1 MELKNL
7 LANKLLGFC
16 IKLLMINSK
25 LKNRNLSQEDV
36 FNFSELFKLMKP
48 RVMSLVIFTCA
59 VGLLMAPTAISTK
72 DAMIAILLV
81 SIGAGAAGALNM
93 WYESDLDALMTR
105 TCLRPIPMGRVN
117 RKQALIFGTTLSFFS
132 VVALDYFANTIS
144 AGLLLFTILFY
155 VFVYTIW
162 LKRKTPQ
169 NIVIG
174 GAAGALPPVIGWT
187 IATNSISLEPITF
200 FLIIF
205 FWTPSHFWA
214 LSLYKSDDYKKAKIP
229 MLPLTNGIETTKI
242 NILVYSL
249 LMLPMI
255 ILPYAI
261 GLVGLVFLVPA
272 LLLTLYYNLLCFQL
286 YKYKK
291 NKFNSNKAKTIF
303 GYSILYL
310 FLIFVIFLIDKIL

>member
-1 MELKNL
+1 MDS
-7 LANKLLGFC
+7 
-16 IKLLMINSK
+16 SK
-25 LKNRNLSQEDV
+25 LKTRNLSQEDL

-59 VGLLMAPTAISTK
+59 VGLLTAPSLVSAK
-72 DAMIAILLV
+72 DAIIGILLV

-105 TCLRPIPMGRVN
+105 TCLRPIPTGKVN
-117 RKQALIFGTTLSFFS
+117 RNQALIFGITLSIIS
-132 VVALDYFANTIS
+132 VIALDYFSNRLS
-144 AGLLLFTILFY
+144 ASILLLTILFY

-162 LKRKTPQ
+162 LKRRTPQ

-174 GAAGALPPVIGWT
+174 GAAGAFPPVIGWT
-187 IATNSISLEPITF
+187 IATGSLSLEPLTF

-229 MLPLTNGIETTKI
+229 MLPLTNGIESTKI
-242 NILVYSL
+242 NIFIYSI
-249 LMLPMI
+249 LMLPVI
-255 ILPYAI
+255 IFPYLI
-261 GLVGLVFLVPA
+261 NFVGLTFLIPS
-272 LLLTLYYNLLCFQL
+272 LLLTFYYNFLCYEL
-286 YKYKK
+286 YSFKK
-291 NKFNSNKAKTIF
+291 NKFNSKKAKSIF

-310 FLIFVIFLIDKIL
+310 FLVFVLFLIDKIL

>member
-1 MELKNL
+1 M
-7 LANKLLGFC
+7 
-16 IKLLMINSK
+16 IKSK

-36 FNFSELFKLMKP
+36 FNFSELFRLMKP

-59 VGLLMAPTAISTK
+59 VGLLMAPNIIPTK
-72 DAMIAILLV
+72 DAIIGIILV

-93 WYESDLDALMTR
+93 WYESDLDALMSR
-105 TCLRPIPMGRVN
+105 TCLRPIPTGKVN
-117 RKQALIFGTTLSFFS
+117 KNQALIFGVTLSIFS
-132 VVALDYFANTIS
+132 VIALDYFANRIS

-155 VFVYTIW
+155 VLIYTIW

-187 IATNSISLEPITF
+187 IATNSISFEPLSF

-214 LSLYKSDDYKKAKIP
+214 LSLYKSDDYKKANIP
-229 MLPLTNGIETTKI
+229 MLPLTNGIESTKL
-242 NILVYSL
+242 NILIYSL
-249 LMLPMI
+249 IMLPVI

-261 GLVGLVFLVPA
+261 GFVSLIFLIPS
-272 LLLTLYYNLLCFQL
+272 LILTLYYIFLCFEL
-286 YKYKK
+286 YKFKR
-291 NKFNSNKAKTIF
+291 NKFNAKKAKSIF

-310 FLIFVIFLIDKIL
+310 FLVFVLFLIDKII

>member
-1 MELKNL
+1 
-7 LANKLLGFC
+7 
-16 IKLLMINSK
+16 MINSK
-25 LKNRNLSQEDV
+25 SKNRNLSQENV

-59 VGLLMAPTAISTK
+59 VGLLMAPNIVSTK

-105 TCLRPIPMGRVN
+105 TCLRPIPMGKVN
-117 RKQALIFGTTLSFFS
+117 KKQALIFGTSLSIFS
-132 VVALDYFANTIS
+132 VIALDYFANTIS
-144 AGLLLFTILFY
+144 AALLLFTILFY

-187 IATNSISLEPITF
+187 IATNSLSLEPITF

-214 LSLYKSDDYKKAKIP
+214 LSLYKSDDYKKAKIT
-229 MLPLTNGIETTKI
+229 MLPLTNGIESTKI

-249 LMLPMI
+249 LMLPMV

-261 GLVGLVFLVPA
+261 DFVGLVFLVPA
-272 LLLTLYYNLLCFQL
+272 LMLTLYYNILCFEL
-286 YKYKK
+286 YKFKK
-291 NKFNSNKAKTIF
+291 NKFNPKKAKTIF

>member
-1 MELKNL
+1 
-7 LANKLLGFC
+7 
-16 IKLLMINSK
+16 MINSK
-25 LKNRNLSQEDV
+25 IKNRNLSQEDV

-48 RVMSLVIFTCA
+48 RVMSLVVFTCA
-59 VGLLMAPTAISTK
+59 VGLLMAPTAIATK

-105 TCLRPIPMGRVN
+105 TCLRPIPMGKVN
-117 RKQALIFGTTLSFFS
+117 RKQALIFGTVLSFFS
-132 VVALDYFANTIS
+132 VIALDYFANTIS
-144 AGLLLFTILFY
+144 AVLLLFTILFY

-229 MLPLTNGIETTKI
+229 MLPLTNGIESTKL

-261 GLVGLVFLVPA
+261 NFVSLVFLVPA
-272 LLLTLYYNLLCFQL
+272 LMLTLYYNFLCIEL
-286 YKYKK
+286 YKFKK
-291 NKFNSNKAKTIF
+291 NKFDPKKAKAIF

-310 FLIFVIFLIDKIL
+310 FIIFVIFLIDKIL